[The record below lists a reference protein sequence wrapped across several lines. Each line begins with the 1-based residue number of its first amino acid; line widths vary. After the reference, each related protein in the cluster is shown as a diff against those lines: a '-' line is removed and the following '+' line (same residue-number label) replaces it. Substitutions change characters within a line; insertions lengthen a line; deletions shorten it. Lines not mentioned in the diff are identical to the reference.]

1 MLGSNDNDMGSVY
14 AATNERDD
22 PEQQAA
28 SAYST
33 AIASSLD
40 PYSLKSG
47 LKTVDDLKNLKSS
60 KKKKQGAFYEK
71 QNALIG
77 ELLMP
82 LEEHVENAQA
92 EQRKNRLPVSVPL
105 TYQ

>member
-1 MLGSNDNDMGSVY
+1 MGSVY

-22 PEQQAA
+22 PEQHAA

-47 LKTVDDLKNLKSS
+47 LKTVDDLKSLKSS
-60 KKKKQGAFYEK
+60 KKKKQEAFYEK
-71 QNALIG
+71 QNVLIG
-77 ELLMP
+77 DLLRP
-82 LEEHVENAQA
+82 LEEHVENARA
-92 EQRKNRLPVSVPL
+92 EQAKNRLPVSVPL
-105 TYQ
+105 MYQ